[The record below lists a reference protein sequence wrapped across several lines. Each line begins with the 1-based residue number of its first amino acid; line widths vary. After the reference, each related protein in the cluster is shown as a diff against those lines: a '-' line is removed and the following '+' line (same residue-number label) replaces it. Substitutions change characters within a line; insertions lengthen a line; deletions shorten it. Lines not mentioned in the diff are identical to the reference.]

1 MTEKPTRQE
10 HEEAIR
16 ARAHDYW
23 EKEGQ
28 PDSRHLEHW
37 LKAEEELGQLDPQT
51 KGADG
56 AEMHRREEANNAH
69 ANSREPEQHRK
80 GTKAN

>member
-37 LKAEEELGQLDPQT
+37 LKAEEELGKLDPQS
-51 KGADG
+51 KAADSG
-56 AEMHRREEANNAH
+56 R
-69 ANSREPEQHRK
+69 PTT
-80 GTKAN
+80 G

>member
-37 LKAEEELGQLDPQT
+37 LKAEEELGKLDPQ
-51 KGADG
+51 
-56 AEMHRREEANNAH
+56 
-69 ANSREPEQHRK
+69 S
-80 GTKAN
+80 

>member
-1 MTEKPTRQE
+1 MTGKPTRQE
-10 HEEAIR
+10 HEATIR
-16 ARAHDYW
+16 TRAHDHW

-37 LKAEEELGQLDPQT
+37 LKAEQELGQLDPQT

-56 AEMHRREEANNAH
+56 AELHGPEEASNAH
-69 ANSREPEQHRK
+69 PNSAESAQRRK
-80 GTKAN
+80 GTRAN

>member
-23 EKEGQ
+23 EKEAQ

-37 LKAEEELGQLDPQT
+37 LKAEEELGRLDPHT
-51 KGADG
+51 KAADG
-56 AEMHRREEANNAH
+56 AIPCQSIPLWPGSAAGPNASG
-69 ANSREPEQHRK
+69 SR
-80 GTKAN
+80 